1 MGIELMPLPAPACLF
16 LAIGVTHG
24 IRDGRYPRPGTTPGE
39 GEKKEV
45 PDDAAPHPISAA
57 GEDPGRRRASP
68 ALLAAIAANSAG
80 ISNSG
85 SVTATGTII
94 ANNNPGTNCFG
105 NRFQEPFGFNLDS
118 GTTCRLSQATD
129 LSSTDPLL
137 GPLAG
142 NGGPTQTQALQPGSP
157 AIDHG
162 GTSANGCPPAD
173 QRGIT
178 RPQGPACD
186 IGAFELAQ

>member
-1 MGIELMPLPAPACLF
+1 MTLSY
-16 LAIGVTHG
+16 VT
-24 IRDGRYPRPGTTPGE
+24 I
-39 GEKKEV
+39 
-45 PDDAAPHPISAA
+45 
-57 GEDPGRRRASP
+57 AS
-68 ALLAAIAANSAG
+68 NSAG

-118 GTTCRLSQATD
+118 GTSCRLSQATD
-129 LSSTDPLL
+129 LTGTDPLL
-137 GPLAG
+137 GPLAS
-142 NGGPTQTQALQPGSP
+142 NGGPTQTQALEAGSP

-162 GTSANGCPPAD
+162 GTSANGCPPTD
-173 QRGIT
+173 QRGVT

-186 IGAFELAQ
+186 IGAFEFVP